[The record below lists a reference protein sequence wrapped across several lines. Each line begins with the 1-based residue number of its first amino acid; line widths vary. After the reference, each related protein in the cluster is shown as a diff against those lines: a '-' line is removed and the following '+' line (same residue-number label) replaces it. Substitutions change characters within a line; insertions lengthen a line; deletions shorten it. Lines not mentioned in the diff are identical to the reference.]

1 VGTFGLFGTMF
12 LLFLR
17 FLPMI
22 AIAEIKAVMP
32 QADPHNY
39 DSNRKYIPPKEKIPS
54 YVKIIN
60 PADKKT
66 LDQDNEKLM
75 KKDDLKNKSLEP
87 VFFVK
92 PKNA

>member
-1 VGTFGLFGTMF
+1 MF

-22 AIAEIKAVMP
+22 AIAEVKAVLP

-39 DSNRKYIPPKEKIPS
+39 DEHGTYHAPVEEIPEH
-54 YVKIIN
+54 VTV
-60 PADKKT
+60 A
-66 LDQDNEKLM
+66 
-75 KKDDLKNKSLEP
+75 
-87 VFFVK
+87 K